1 MPFYF
6 YGGIFVEKKY
16 KVIVLL
22 LCVAT
27 FFLGW
32 SARAWL
38 HTCPVAEPEIK
49 TEVKYKTDTKTEIVY
64 VPKYIYQ
71 DGSTEKTDVDVNIGK
86 QELAVKVNGKY
97 FEIQKAEDE
106 KYIFD
111 KYKLQLN
118 QTSRADLNITV
129 PVIDKTKHWEIGIGA
144 SKDGF
149 VGMIGF
155 PVKNNIGGWIAGRRG
170 NVMAGVMVKI

>member
-38 HTCPVAEPEIK
+38 HTCPVKEPEIK

-64 VPKYIYQ
+64 VSKYIYQ

-86 QELAVKVNGKY
+86 QELAVKVNGKD
-97 FEIQKAEDE
+97 FEIQKADDE
-106 KYIFD
+106 KYVFD

-129 PVIDKTKHWEIGIGA
+129 PVIDKTKRWEIGIGT
-144 SKDGF
+144 SKDG
-149 VGMIGF
+149 VIGMIGF
-155 PVKNNIGGWIAGRRG
+155 PIKNNIGGWISGRKG
-170 NVMAGVMVKI
+170 NVMAGIMVKF

>member
-1 MPFYF
+1 M
-6 YGGIFVEKKY
+6 EKKY
-16 KVIVLL
+16 KIITVL
-22 LCVAT
+22 LCVVV
-27 FFLGW
+27 FVIGW

-38 HTCPVAEPEIK
+38 HICPVAEPEIK

-64 VPKYIYQ
+64 VPKYIYP
-71 DGSTEKTDVDVNIGK
+71 DGSTEKTDIDVNVGK
-86 QELAVKVNGKY
+86 QELAVKVNGKD
-97 FEIQKAEDE
+97 FEIKKADDE

-118 QTSRADLNITV
+118 QTSRSDLNITV

-144 SKDGF
+144 SKDGV

-155 PVKNNIGGWIAGRRG
+155 PVKNNIGGWIAGRQG
-170 NVMAGVMVKI
+170 NVMAGITVKI

>member
-1 MPFYF
+1 MPFCH

-22 LCVAT
+22 LCVAA

-38 HTCPVAEPEIK
+38 HVCPVTEPEIK

-64 VPKYIYQ
+64 VPKYIYP
-71 DGSTEKTDVDVNIGK
+71 DGSTEKTDVDVNVGK
-86 QELAVKVNGKY
+86 QELAVKVNGKD
-97 FEIQKAEDE
+97 FEIQKADDE
-106 KYIFD
+106 KYVFD

-129 PVIDKTKHWEIGIGA
+129 PVIDNTKYWEIGIGA
-144 SKDGF
+144 SKDGA

-155 PVKNNIGGWIAGRRG
+155 PIKNNIGGWIAGRQG
-170 NVMAGVMVKI
+170 NVMVGMVVKI

>member
-144 SKDGF
+144 SKDGV

>member
-6 YGGIFVEKKY
+6 YGGIFVENKY
-16 KVIVLL
+16 RIIVLL
-22 LCVAT
+22 LCVAA
-27 FFLGW
+27 FILGGYV
-32 SARAWL
+32 RAWL

-64 VPKYIYQ
+64 VPKYIYP

-86 QELAVKVNGKY
+86 QELAVKVNGKD

-129 PVIDKTKHWEIGIGA
+129 PVIDKTKHWEIGIGT
-144 SKDGF
+144 SKDGT

-155 PVKNNIGGWIAGRRG
+155 PIKNNIGGWIVGRQG
-170 NVMAGVMVKI
+170 NVMLGVMVKI